1 MSRRYQTAS
10 LGALARGGDERPG
23 GVVEGGGFA
32 VGDVAGVEA
41 PLAGGRE
48 LRSLEG
54 VELGDGG
61 GGEVFLLADGGEGL
75 G

>member
-1 MSRRYQTAS
+1 MTRRYQTAS
-10 LGALARGGDERPG
+10 LGALERGLDEWPG

-41 PLAGGRE
+41 PLADG
-48 LRSLEG
+48 EG
-54 VELGDGG
+54 VEHLERVQLRDRG
-61 GGEVFLLADGGEGL
+61 GGEIFLLADWGEGL